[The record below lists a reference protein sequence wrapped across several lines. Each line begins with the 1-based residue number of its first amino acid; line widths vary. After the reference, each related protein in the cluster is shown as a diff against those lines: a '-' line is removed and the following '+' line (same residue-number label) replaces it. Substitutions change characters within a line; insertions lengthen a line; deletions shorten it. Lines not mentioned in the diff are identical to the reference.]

1 MALVRTVGWSLL
13 TTQVLDEAFEY
24 AGGTLATLHTEV
36 GAASGTVTG
45 FVFYVGEGTTN
56 RIAGFAIGGSSNKCF
71 VNARAQ
77 SAGSDFGGSY
87 AKASDNVRVVATK
100 SCVAVTNV
108 DADSVSKMGIV
119 FTTDSNGN
127 LCCVLCGADA
137 QTLANPAVVPRDAL
151 YTAKVTY
158 PASTSNAFGA
168 TALSKIPVPSY
179 DGNARYL
186 PKALFAHAT
195 QYQIDGPVLLNSL
208 TKFYCIGG
216 SWFLD
221 DSEGAS

>member
-24 AGGTLATLHTEV
+24 AGGTLATLHTDV

-45 FVFYVGEGTTN
+45 FIFYVGEGTAN
-56 RIAGFAIGGSSNKCF
+56 RIAGFAIGGSSDKCF

-77 SAGSDFGGSY
+77 SSGSDFGGSY
-87 AKASDNVRVVATK
+87 AKASDNVRVVATR
-100 SCVAVTNV
+100 SSVAVTNV
-108 DADSVSKMGIV
+108 DGDGASKMGIV

-127 LCCVLCGADA
+127 LCTVLCGDDA

-151 YTAKVTY
+151 YTTKVTY
-158 PASTSNAFGA
+158 PASTSNSFGA
-168 TALSKIPVPSY
+168 TALSKIPVPSF

-186 PKALFAHAT
+186 PDVLFAHAT
-195 QYQIDGPVLLNSL
+195 QYQIDGSVLLNGVKYFS
-208 TKFYCIGG
+208 IGG
-216 SWFLD
+216 SWFIT
-221 DSEGAS
+221 DSEERS

>member
-1 MALVRTVGWSLL
+1 MALVNVFGWNQLS
-13 TTQVLDEAFEY
+13 TAAIDAAFTY
-24 AGGTLATLHTEV
+24 AGGTLATIHAET
-36 GAASGTVTG
+36 GAASGTVDG

-56 RIAGFAIGGSSNKCF
+56 RIAGFAIDRASNKCF

-87 AKASDNVRVVATK
+87 AKASNNVRVVATK

-108 DADSVSKMGIV
+108 DADGVSKMGIV

-127 LCCVLCGADA
+127 LCTVLCGADA

-151 YTAKVTY
+151 YTSKVQY
-158 PASTSNAFGA
+158 VATSNTDFGS
-168 TALSKIPVPSY
+168 TALSFIPVPSF
-179 DGNARYL
+179 DGSSKFL
-186 PKALFAHAT
+186 PKVLFANAT
-195 QYQIDGPVLLNSL
+195 QYVVDGYVKLNDDA
-208 TKFYCIGG
+208 KFYCIGG

-221 DSEGAS
+221 DNT